1 MNETKTPG
9 RYARIL
15 LDYWFKRTFGMEGRQ
30 RLLMLFL
37 QEVIPEHRIA
47 NLTYAPQEH
56 ENPNPD
62 MKGIRVDVECV
73 DEDGTRFVVEMQ
85 LASQKHFYERALFN
99 STFAI
104 QEQMKV
110 GQDSYDFPAV
120 YFVGLMDFSL
130 HEDSDCVLFRYDL
143 RERLTEELMTDRIQ
157 YIFLE
162 LPNCRVVT
170 QESSVLEKFC
180 YALHNMEN
188 LPGKPEGFEG
198 ELFRLLFETAEIATF
213 TPQEKI
219 KFENDMRTER
229 DLRNQMAYAEEKG
242 MEKGMEIARAQIVA
256 KLRKLGYSEEE
267 IVRIVNDRQE

>member
-1 MNETKTPG
+1 
-9 RYARIL
+9 
-15 LDYWFKRTFGMEGRQ
+15 
-30 RLLMLFL
+30 
-37 QEVIPEHRIA
+37 
-47 NLTYAPQEH
+47 
-56 ENPNPD
+56 
-62 MKGIRVDVECV
+62 
-73 DEDGTRFVVEMQ
+73 
-85 LASQKHFYERALFN
+85 
-99 STFAI
+99 
-104 QEQMKV
+104 
-110 GQDSYDFPAV
+110 
-120 YFVGLMDFSL
+120 
-130 HEDSDCVLFRYDL
+130 
-143 RERLTEELMTDRIQ
+143 MTDRIQ

-198 ELFRLLFETAEIATF
+198 ELFRLLFETAESATF

-242 MEKGMEIARAQIVA
+242 LEKGMEQGMEIARAQIVA